1 LTDSPWFW
9 VYVFSTAAALALFV
23 MGGKY
28 EHRQGHI
35 EDEYRFGTRTLA
47 RPAAD
52 ASSGASASVPTSGAT
67 IPENAPLAGGPQ
79 PPTHELL
86 ISLGPLRFAAI
97 AVMIISCIALQ
108 LQLLWNRRHRPA
120 AAKHAA
126 NGK

>member
-9 VYVFSTAAALALFV
+9 VYVFSAAAALALFL

-47 RPAAD
+47 KPAA
-52 ASSGASASVPTSGAT
+52 AQEPASAPKSGE
-67 IPENAPLAGGPQ
+67 PLSENAPLADGPQ

-97 AVMIISCIALQ
+97 IVMMISCIALQ
-108 LQLLWNRRHRPA
+108 WQLVRRRGPA
-120 AAKHAA
+120 AEATRQVASDK
-126 NGK
+126 